1 MCTLEKVVVYLYT
14 AFFEFP
20 PSQEWT
26 RVYLWASNRMMQ
38 AHGKLPAG
46 QTVWDMIGDVELGRQ
61 ELRLPKHGS
70 EHMVRIGHRGALATA
85 RKYGYTFLF
94 HPARA

>member
-61 ELRLPKHGS
+61 EL
-70 EHMVRIGHRGALATA
+70 
-85 RKYGYTFLF
+85 
-94 HPARA
+94 